1 MKGINY
7 NVNVFEEAIRLE
19 SIGLNIFDK
28 IKSYLKNQQV
38 DFSKLI
44 CIWTDG
50 APLMRGKTAQSKT
63 LLKK

>member
-1 MKGINY
+1 MTGIN
-7 NVNVFEEAIRLE
+7 NNFNVFEEAIRLE

-44 CIWTDG
+44 CIWTDRT
-50 APLMRGKTAQSKT
+50 PLMRGKTTQCKT
-63 LLKK
+63 LLGE